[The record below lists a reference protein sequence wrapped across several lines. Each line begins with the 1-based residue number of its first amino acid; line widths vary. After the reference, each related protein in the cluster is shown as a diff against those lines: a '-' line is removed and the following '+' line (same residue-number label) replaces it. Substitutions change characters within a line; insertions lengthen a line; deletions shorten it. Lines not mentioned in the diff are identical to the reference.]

1 MSAIEFNLDGL
12 KVSLQKPYKPAAD
25 EEANFIGRQQEIN
38 LILTSWIAG
47 PGRLPFAPVLVGK
60 PGIGKTQLAY
70 TAARQAGRDL
80 YVFNGSY
87 DIPGQDLAAT
97 FTTGDANDSSEIRYM
112 LSALSTAMV
121 LGGVFLCDELGEL
134 HETALAM
141 LLPLLDDQRCI
152 ESTLLGRRIQAHP
165 HFRFIATMN
174 RSDPLIARLTTNDKL
189 ARRLDLIE
197 VGDFSALDF
206 QTLVDR
212 HFPGSRGNEKLLRH
226 FWKCWRREHSDSL
239 PTPADAFRIFRKAEN
254 HAQAAVLQASGCW
267 VSLETEGLPISIQ
280 HLDAVFAQ
288 PVVELEH
295 TR

>member
-12 KVSLQKPYKPAAD
+12 KVFLQKPYKPSTD
-25 EEANFIGRQQEIN
+25 EGANLIGRQQELN

-47 PGRLPFAPVLVGK
+47 PGKLPFAPVLVGK
-60 PGIGKTQLAY
+60 PGTGKTQLAY
-70 TAARQAGRDL
+70 TAAREAGREL

-87 DIPGQDLAAT
+87 DVPGQDLAAT
-97 FTTGDANDSSEIRYM
+97 FTTGDSNDSSEIRYL

-121 LGGVFLCDELGEL
+121 RGGVFLCDELGEL

-141 LLPLLDDQRCI
+141 LLPLLDDQQCI
-152 ESTLLGRRIQAHP
+152 ESTLLGRRIRAHP
-165 HFRFIATMN
+165 RFRFIATMN
-174 RSDPLIARLTTNDKL
+174 LSDPLIARLATNDKL

-212 HFPGSRGNEKLLRH
+212 HFPGSRGNETLLRH
-226 FWKCWRREHSDSL
+226 FWKCWRHKHKDSL

-254 HAQAAVLQASGCW
+254 HAQAAVLKASGCW
-267 VSLETEGLPISIQ
+267 ASLETEGLPISIQ

-288 PVVELEH
+288 PAVELEY